1 VRILKGQPIRRQV
14 VGITGALLVPFVI
27 AAAWTAKL
35 TRIEHVDELR
45 EQAGSVAVTA
55 GAYLDQFLNGLDSMA
70 STLAR
75 HPAVMKGDREESD
88 RLFRA
93 VLHDQ
98 PLLLNILLTDTDGII
113 TGSGVPV
120 AAGVNTV
127 TAMNHVKY
135 VASTGKP
142 VVSEL
147 LTGVVS
153 RKPMVVLA
161 YPVRDTA
168 GSIGGVLALALNLER
183 LETLFRG
190 VPLPEGSVVTLTD
203 AQSRVLARSRDAGLY
218 IGKPIGP
225 KAVAPRDVPHTQV
238 LTGPDQIERAYG
250 SAVIDRG
257 PWLLS
262 VGIPT
267 SLAVTRVAPL
277 YRRNLI
283 IAGTAISA
291 VLLLALGLSTLMSRG
306 VNGVRDAV
314 RKIAGGDLSPPV
326 RTAVPNRELAQ
337 LQDAFVTMAANLR
350 QAHDALDHQV
360 EQERKMRETL
370 QSLQRQVVRQERLA
384 AVGVLVSGVAHE
396 LNNPLQA
403 ILGTA
408 ELLER
413 HRGLSPEALEEI
425 AFVKTQSGRARE
437 IIRNLSRFS
446 SQQSGPP
453 TLVDLR
459 DVIGEVVQLRRRD
472 LDNLSIGLDVE
483 MTTTRQVYANFT
495 EVEQVTLNFVI
506 NAQQSIEAAGRK
518 RGRILIRVFDAGKKV
533 RLEVQDDGPGVKP
546 EDEPKLFQPF
556 FTTKPVGKGTGLG
569 LSVSYGI
576 IESYGGA
583 IGYRGNEWGGATF
596 FFELP
601 VTEPSARPSLS
612 SKGAIPPGKPDDRPP
627 LLHRPVSKGI

>member
-14 VGITGALLVPFVI
+14 LVITGALLVPFVI
-27 AAAWTAKL
+27 AAVWTANL
-35 TRIEHVDELR
+35 TRVEHVDELR
-45 EQAGSVAVTA
+45 DQAGAVAATA
-55 GAYLDQFLNGLDSMA
+55 GAYLDQFLIGLDSMA
-70 STLAR
+70 SALTR
-75 HPAVMKGDREESD
+75 HPAVMELDREGSD
-88 RLFRA
+88 RLFAA
-93 VLHDQ
+93 VLRDQ
-98 PLLLNILLTDTDGII
+98 PVLVNILVTDREGTIR
-113 TGSGVPV
+113 GSGSPVPPGRDKV
-120 AAGVNTV
+120 VMIDQIQQV
-127 TAMNHVKY
+127 V
-135 VASTGKP
+135 SSGKP

-147 LTGVVS
+147 LTGAVS
-153 RKPMVVLA
+153 NKPMVVLA
-161 YPVRDTA
+161 YPVRGAA
-168 GSIGGVLALALNLER
+168 GSISGVLALGLNLER
-183 LETLFRG
+183 LETLFRV

-218 IGKPIGP
+218 IGKPLVQDSRP
-225 KAVAPRDVPHTQV
+225 PRDVPRTQV
-238 LTGPDQIERAYG
+238 LTGPDQVERAYG
-250 SAVIDRG
+250 SAVVERG

-267 SLAVTRVAPL
+267 SLALTRVAPL
-277 YRRNLI
+277 NRRNLI
-283 IAGTAISA
+283 LSGTAIGA
-291 VLLLALGLSTLMSRG
+291 VLLLALAISTLMSRG

-314 RKIAGGDLSPPV
+314 RKIAGGDLSEPT
-326 RTAVPNRELAQ
+326 RTSVPNRELAE
-337 LQDAFVTMAANLR
+337 LQDAFITMAANLR
-350 QAHDALDHQV
+350 EAHDALDHQV
-360 EQERKMRETL
+360 EQERRMREAL

-413 HRGLSPEALEEI
+413 HHALGPEALEEI

-472 LDNLSIGLDVE
+472 LDNLSIALDTE
-483 MTTTRQVYANFT
+483 LMTTRKVYANFT

-506 NAQQSIEAAGRK
+506 NAQQAIESAGRK
-518 RGRILIRVFDAGKKV
+518 KGRILIRVFDAGKKV
-533 RLEVQDDGPGVKP
+533 GLEVQDDGPGVTP

-576 IESYGGA
+576 IESYGGV

-601 VTEPSARPSLS
+601 VTEPAVRPSS
-612 SKGAIPPGKPDDRPP
+612 PKGAMTPGKPDDRPP
-627 LLHRPVSKGI
+627 LLPRPVSPQV